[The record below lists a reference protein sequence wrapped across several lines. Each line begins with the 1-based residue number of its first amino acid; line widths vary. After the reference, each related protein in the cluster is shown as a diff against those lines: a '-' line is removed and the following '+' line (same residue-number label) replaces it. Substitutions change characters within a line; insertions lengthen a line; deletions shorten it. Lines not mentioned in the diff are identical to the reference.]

1 LLRLYFDHN
10 VPRAAAQGLR
20 LRGVDVLTAAE
31 DGTDR
36 LPDPDLLDRAS
47 GLGRVLVSMDAD
59 LVVEAAR
66 RQREGI
72 DFRGIVFARQRLP
85 IKLLVE
91 ELEVIAGASEADE
104 LRGVLMYLPLR

>member
-1 LLRLYFDHN
+1 M
-10 VPRAAAQGLR
+10 
-20 LRGVDVLTAAE
+20 LTAAE

-59 LVVEAAR
+59 LVVEAVR